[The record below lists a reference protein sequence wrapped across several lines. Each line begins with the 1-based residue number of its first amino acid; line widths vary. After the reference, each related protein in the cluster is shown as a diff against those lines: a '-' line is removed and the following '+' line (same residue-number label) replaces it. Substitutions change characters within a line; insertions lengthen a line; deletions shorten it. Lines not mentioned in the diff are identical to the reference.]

1 MKKIMIIL
9 VGVLMTLTSCKTHL
23 DSLASNTSDD
33 VYFNPAKDR
42 KPNVAPTPPKYEAQ
56 NYGYNYNDGKKAAT
70 TADQNNPY
78 YKDPNFNY
86 DDYYDNAYAARIKRF
101 QQPLYGTGY
110 YDSYYTNSYFYNQ
123 NPAYYGNS
131 IYNSY
136 NMGYS
141 PYGYYSPSAAFNNYA
156 YNPYYNGYG
165 GYGGYGSG
173 MAIGV
178 GYGMGYGSSMYGSYG
193 YNPYGM
199 GYGCSP
205 YGYGMG
211 YGYSPYGYGYS
222 PYGMGYGYNP
232 YGYGGYSSPM
242 YATGYYNS
250 LDYNSGTY
258 HYGPRGSHAGGN
270 SPNNSPTPAPHHMV
284 VNNPDGGL
292 TNGPAPYATDRF
304 SQVVIPKENYT
315 KMLEAKNP
323 STIVNGNTYQPNNGG
338 MYNNGEAPSNPVRY
352 NPNYGGGSNYNN
364 AHYNGGMNFNGGGG
378 PVKGGTYSGVPQGA
392 VENGSGA
399 SEPKPHKWFSG
410 VSFGGDNSTPAQMG
424 STPSRSNAGGSWG
437 GNSGGNSGGSWGGG
451 VRSGGSSSGS
461 GVGTHRG
468 R

>member
-1 MKKIMIIL
+1 MKKLMIIL
-9 VGVLMTLTSCKTHL
+9 VGAVMTLTGCKTHL

-33 VYFNPAKDR
+33 VYYNPAKDR
-42 KPNVAPTPPKYEAQ
+42 KPNIPPAPPKYEAQ
-56 NYGYNYNDGKKAAT
+56 NYGFDSNAGKKAAT
-70 TADQNNPY
+70 AADQNNPY

-101 QQPLYGTGY
+101 QQPIYGTGY

-123 NPAYYGNS
+123 NPSCYGSS

-141 PYGYYSPSAAFNNYA
+141 PYGYYSPSAAFNNYY

-165 GYGGYGSG
+165 YGSG
-173 MAIGV
+173 MSVGI
-178 GYGMGYGSSMYGSYG
+178 GYGMGYGYGSSMYG

-199 GYGCSP
+199 GYGYNP
-205 YGYGMG
+205 YGMG
-211 YGYSPYGYGYS
+211 YGYNPYGYGYS

-242 YATGYYNS
+242 YASGYYNS

-270 SPNNSPTPAPHHMV
+270 SATNSPTPVPHHME
-284 VNNPDGGL
+284 VNNPDMGISSGA
-292 TNGPAPYATDRF
+292 APFATDRF
-304 SQVVIPKENYT
+304 TKVSIPKENYT
-315 KMLEAKNP
+315 KMVEAKNP
-323 STIVNGNTYQPNNGG
+323 TGVINGNTYQPSNGG
-338 MYNNGEAPSNPVRY
+338 MMYNNGNSPSNPVRY
-352 NPNYGGGSNYNN
+352 NPNYGGGSNNNGYYNN
-364 AHYNGGMNFNGGGG
+364 GPVYNGSGT
-378 PVKGGTYSGVPQGA
+378 VKGGTYTGVNQGA
-392 VENGSGA
+392 IENTP
-399 SEPKPHKWFSG
+399 SEPTKPRKWFSG
-410 VSFGGDNSTPAQMG
+410 VSFGGDNNSNSTPTNMG
-424 STPSRSNAGGSWG
+424 ATPSRSNS
-437 GNSGGNSGGSWGGG
+437 SGGSWGGGSGGSG